1 MSADAWAFLDVFADT
16 DPMVRRDDIVLSAR
30 DVRVESTRLS
40 KCLTTSDGPVYLY
53 CEDSGNF
60 LAGLIAALSVGRDV
74 LMPGHAAP
82 GYLAEI
88 GAFGANLLTDVK
100 GLDPDALLVDVKAVA
115 DSVTSIRI
123 SISDRPV
130 IGFFTSG
137 STGAPKTCIKTQAQI
152 LSETS
157 VQLALWGAPQGPVI
171 GTVSHQH
178 IYGLLFRVFW
188 PLMAGR
194 PVEALRQE
202 LWESVALR
210 AREGCVVV
218 SSPAHL
224 NRIPGG
230 LEFSHFPTIVFSS
243 GGPLGLAS
251 AKDALT
257 KIGRTP
263 VEVLGSTE
271 TGGVAWRM
279 QQDEGA
285 LWTPLPQVEVTAN
298 EVGVLAVRSP
308 FAGGDGP
315 IIMGDQVTRYAD
327 GRFSLHA
334 RLDRVVKIEGKRVSL
349 PRVEEALRALEE
361 IADASVVDLPDRNG
375 ALGAVVTV
383 SHSAR
388 ETLDEEGPFRFS
400 RSLRR
405 SLSTRLESMELP
417 RLWRFVERIPENPQG
432 KRPVS
437 ELRAL
442 FAEKQSDVPIIL
454 RRDVREDVAT
464 FELMLEPELRWFDGH
479 FPEQP
484 ILPGVAQLHI
494 ASVLAEETWGIV
506 ATGADMARVKF
517 RRMMR
522 PGDQVL
528 LTLTRSASDRLDFK
542 YLIDGE
548 ITASGAIKGLEI

>member
-1 MSADAWAFLDVFADT
+1 MNAGTWSFLDAFADA
-16 DPMVRRDDIVLSAR
+16 DPMVRRDDVVLSAR
-30 DVRVESTRLS
+30 DVRAEAVRL
-40 KCLTTSDGPVYLY
+40 KLCLAVTDGPVYLY

-60 LAGLIAALSVGRDV
+60 LAGLIAALSAGRDV

-88 GAFGANLLTDVK
+88 GATGAGFITDIA
-100 GLDPDALLVDVKAVA
+100 GLDSDATLVGVKVISADAV
-115 DSVTSIRI
+115 SGPL
-123 SISDRPV
+123 SISDRSSV
-130 IGFFTSG
+130 GFFTSG
-137 STGAPKTCIKTQAQI
+137 STGAPKICIKSQTQI
-152 LSETS
+152 LSETA

-188 PLMAGR
+188 PLMAGC
-194 PVEALRQE
+194 PIEALRQE
-202 LWESVALR
+202 LWESVAYR
-210 AREGCVVV
+210 ARPGCIII

-224 NRIPGG
+224 SRIPDA
-230 LEFSHFPTIVFSS
+230 LVLPHRPTHVFSS
-243 GGPLGLAS
+243 GGPLALAS
-251 AKDALT
+251 AADALA
-257 KIGRTP
+257 KLGRTP

-279 QQDEGA
+279 QESEGA
-285 LWTPLPQVEVTAN
+285 LWTPLPQVEITAD
-298 EVGVLAVRSP
+298 EGGTLAVRSP
-308 FAGGDGP
+308 FTDSGDFVV
-315 IIMGDQVTRYAD
+315 MGDQVTRHAD

-334 RLDRVVKIEGKRVSL
+334 RLDRIVKIEGKRVSL
-349 PRVEEALRALEE
+349 PRVEEALRALDE

-375 ALGAVVTV
+375 ALAAVVV
-383 SHSAR
+383 VARSAQSVLA
-388 ETLDEEGPFRFS
+388 EQGSFRFS
-400 RSLRR
+400 RLLRR

-417 RLWRFVERIPENPQG
+417 RLWRFVERVPENAQG

-442 FAEKQSDVPIIL
+442 FADKQSDLPTIL
-454 RRDVREDVAT
+454 NREVAEGSAT
-464 FELMLEPELRWFDGH
+464 FELSLEPDLRWFDGH

-517 RRMMR
+517 RHVMR
-522 PGDQVL
+522 PGDRVT
-528 LTLTRSASDRLDFK
+528 LTLTRTASERLDFK
-542 YLIDGE
+542 YLVDGDV
-548 ITASGAIKGLEI
+548 TASGAIRGLET